1 MVLGRINVE
10 HHYVDFIF
18 NKEKYEVK
26 CTCSWK
32 VLVPK
37 RSEAISSAY
46 QHLADMS
53 AERDV

>member
-26 CTCSWK
+26 CTCSWR